1 MNLPVT
7 AFTNG
12 AWYAYSTQFPYN
24 SAELIVPAESLDNY
38 KKAYEWKEFKKI
50 TGSTSEITAVIVP
63 ESISMKVGETA
74 AIPFEILPDSTID
87 KTVVWTSS
95 DESVATIDAGGSVTA
110 FKAGQTVVTAT
121 VVNGLAGTCM
131 VTVTDVQ
138 TGVEEISA
146 ESDEGECYDLYG
158 RVIKGKPERGSIVVR
173 GGKKVLVK

>member
-24 SAELIVPAESLDNY
+24 SAELIVPAESLDSY
-38 KKAYEWKEFKKI
+38 KKAYEWKEFNKI
-50 TGSTSEITAVIVP
+50 TGFTSEITAVIVP

-74 AIPFEILPDSTID
+74 AILPDSAID

-95 DESVATIDAGGSVTA
+95 DESVATIDSGGKVTA
-110 FKAGQTVVTAT
+110 IKAGQTVVTAT
-121 VVNGLAGTCM
+121 AVNGLTGTCM

-138 TGVEEISA
+138 TGVEEIPAVS
-146 ESDEGECYDLYG
+146 EEGECYDLYG